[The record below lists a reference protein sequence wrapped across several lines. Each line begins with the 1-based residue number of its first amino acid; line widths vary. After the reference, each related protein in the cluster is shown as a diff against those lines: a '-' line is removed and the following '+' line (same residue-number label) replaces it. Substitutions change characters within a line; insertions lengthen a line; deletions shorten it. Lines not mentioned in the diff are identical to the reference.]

1 MRNYVNIRFVKVP
14 KESDG
19 AGGFVEE
26 TEVTLYETYAAVK
39 NISSSRT
46 VDALASEVNYG
57 VRFEVYLPSNLTVGT
72 ETPVYVG
79 NIRHDIISVVPSDYT
94 PIRYTITTVRREQ

>member
-1 MRNYVNIRFVKVP
+1 MRNHVNIRFVSVP
-14 KESDG
+14 KVSDG

-26 TEVTLYETYAAVK
+26 KEITLYQTYAVVK

-57 VRFEVYLPSNLTVGT
+57 VRFEVYLPSNVTVGT
-72 ETPVYVG
+72 DTPVYVG
-79 NIRHDIISVVPSDYT
+79 NIRHDIISVIPSDYA